1 MTWTLPSISDGAMR
15 DRLERQL
22 ATVRQQL
29 DEMRKIGPGPR
40 GRKEHHVAAIRAGEA
55 NAKQLAAH
63 IGEWD
68 AKQKP
73 KGRRQKGKRP
83 AAGRKANAKG
93 RVRSRAKAAKRA

>member
-55 NAKQLAAH
+55 NAKRRIYQLACGH
-63 IGEWD
+63 EVS
-68 AKQKP
+68 
-73 KGRRQKGKRP
+73 RRNRSGKRR
-83 AAGRKANAKG
+83 AICGVCEAKCVVVG
-93 RVRSRAKAAKRA
+93 VKGQG